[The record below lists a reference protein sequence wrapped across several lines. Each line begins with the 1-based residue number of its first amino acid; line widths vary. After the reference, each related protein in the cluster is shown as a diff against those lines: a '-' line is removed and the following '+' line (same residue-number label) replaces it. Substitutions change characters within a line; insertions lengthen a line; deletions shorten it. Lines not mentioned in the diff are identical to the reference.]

1 MMNYTVAI
9 GVLLSLSDSRQDFT
23 EEEVLNAVE
32 KILSMETIN
41 ATPKQALLNALRW
54 FWDKTV
60 EEVDHEPPES

>member
-1 MMNYTVAI
+1 MTYTVAI
-9 GVLLSLSDSRQDFT
+9 GVLLSLGDIQDFT

-60 EEVDHEPPES
+60 EEVDHEPPEG

>member
-1 MMNYTVAI
+1 MNYTVAI

-60 EEVDHEPPES
+60 EEVDNEPPEG

>member
-1 MMNYTVAI
+1 MNYTVAI
-9 GVLLSLSDSRQDFT
+9 GVLLSLGDIRHKFT
-23 EEEVLNAVE
+23 EEEVLDAVE

-60 EEVDHEPPES
+60 EEVDNEPPES

>member
-1 MMNYTVAI
+1 M
-9 GVLLSLSDSRQDFT
+9 SLSDSRQDFT
-23 EEEVLNAVE
+23 DEEVLNAVE

-60 EEVDHEPPES
+60 EEVDHEPPEEEI

>member
-1 MMNYTVAI
+1 MNYTVAI

-23 EEEVLNAVE
+23 EEEVLDAVE

-60 EEVDHEPPES
+60 EEVDHEPPEG